1 MSHPLTLFHLKDEN
15 VENEE
20 KLLKLTESLCAVQSD
35 WTIFWR
41 YRQLIFTKRVDRVNS
56 VVKKRESG
64 ETLLTDDIEK
74 QDDQVEKSE
83 ENDEK
88 ATFINQLKDEL
99 YLTYRVLVQSPK
111 SYVTWAHR
119 RFCLRT
125 LMSCDHVVGA
135 EYVEKEIK
143 LTETMLTAMT
153 ETQVEDQGRN
163 FHCWDHRRLVLKM
176 GTDFIDRVF
185 TIWIHPGLHGPN
197 GPNRSVMLLA
207 QVQSV
212 GTSVKFAKIRRIP
225 SIMSSN

>member
-1 MSHPLTLFHLKDEN
+1 MKDEN

-56 VVKKRESG
+56 VVKKRESE
-64 ETLLTDDIEK
+64 ETLLTDGDDIEK
-74 QDDQVEKSE
+74 QDNQVEKSE
-83 ENDEK
+83 EKDEK
-88 ATFINQLKDEL
+88 ATFINKLKDEL

-163 FHCWDHRRLVLKM
+163 FHCWDHRRLVLQM
-176 GTDFIDRVF
+176 GTDFTDRVF
-185 TIWIHPGLHGPN
+185 KIWIHSGLHGPT
-197 GPNRSVMLLA
+197 GRTRSVMLLV
-207 QVQSV
+207 QVRSV
-212 GTSVKFAKIRRIP
+212 GTSVKFAKIQRIP
-225 SIMSSN
+225 LIMSSN